1 MDRWTKGHAFLSG
14 RAGPG
19 HGGSRWPHLNPAVAR
34 GYGMEGGMA
43 PRCRGPHRHVPPLD
57 FFPLSKRVIPHSRS
71 WNANVFR
78 LSRNPKHETVHIPEH
93 TFPARSAPLLGK

>member
-43 PRCRGPHRHVPPLD
+43 PRCRGPHSHVHPLD
-57 FFPLSKRVIPHSRS
+57 FFPLSKR
-71 WNANVFR
+71 FR
-78 LSRNPKHETVHIPEH
+78 LSRNPKHDTVHTPEH
-93 TFPARSAPLLGK
+93 TFSARSAPLLGK